1 MNKVSKGRMKLEEL
15 YDRYGEKLY
24 HYLTIKLASAEDAED
39 ILQEVFLRLAR
50 YSIRWKFVRNEEP
63 YFFRVARNEA
73 NRFLKRKHQ
82 DEINSQNASALA
94 QVINDSIITDCPDR
108 SDKESLSLALAQ
120 LPEEQREVIV
130 LKFFE
135 GLTLKEI
142 AMSCSLS
149 LNTVASRYRYGL
161 SKLKS
166 LLEAKDD

>member
-1 MNKVSKGRMKLEEL
+1 MKLDEL

-24 HYLTIKLASAEDAED
+24 HYLTVKLASAEDAED

-50 YSIRWKFVRNEEP
+50 YSIRWKFIKNEEP
-63 YFFRVARNEA
+63 YVFRVARNEA

-82 DEINSQNASALA
+82 NQINPENAPALA
-94 QVINDSIITDCPDR
+94 RVINDSLVTDCPDP
-108 SDKESLSLALAQ
+108 SDKESLSLALAR

-130 LKFFE
+130 LRFFE
-135 GLTLKEI
+135 ELTLKEI
-142 AMSCSLS
+142 AAVCGLS

>member
-39 ILQEVFLRLAR
+39 TLQEVFLRLAR

-63 YFFRVARNEA
+63 YVFRVARNEA

-82 DEINSQNASALA
+82 DEINPQNAPALA

-108 SDKESLSLALAQ
+108 SDRESLSLALAR

-142 AMSCSLS
+142 AAACGLS

>member
-1 MNKVSKGRMKLEEL
+1 MKLDEL

-82 DEINSQNASALA
+82 DEINPQNAPALA

-135 GLTLKEI
+135 GLDFKRNSQCPAVCRLTRWPAVI
-142 AMSCSLS
+142 VTAF
-149 LNTVASRYRYGL
+149 LN
-161 SKLKS
+161 
-166 LLEAKDD
+166 

>member
-1 MNKVSKGRMKLEEL
+1 MKLEEL

-39 ILQEVFLRLAR
+39 TLQEVFLRLAR

-63 YFFRVARNEA
+63 YVFRVARNEA

-82 DEINSQNASALA
+82 DEINPQNAPALA

-108 SDKESLSLALAQ
+108 SDRESLSLALAR

-142 AMSCSLS
+142 AAACGLS

>member
-1 MNKVSKGRMKLEEL
+1 MKLDEL

-24 HYLTIKLASAEDAED
+24 HYLTVKLASAEDAED

-50 YSIRWKFVRNEEP
+50 YSIRWKFIKNEEP
-63 YFFRVARNEA
+63 YVFRVARNEA

-82 DEINSQNASALA
+82 NQINPENAPALA
-94 QVINDSIITDCPDR
+94 RVINDSLVTDCPDP
-108 SDKESLSLALAQ
+108 SDKESLSLALAR

-135 GLTLKEI
+135 ELTLKEI
-142 AMSCSLS
+142 AAVCGLS

-166 LLEAKDD
+166 LLEAKND

>member
-1 MNKVSKGRMKLEEL
+1 MKLDEL
-15 YDRYGEKLY
+15 YDRYGKKLY

-39 ILQEVFLRLAR
+39 ILQEVFLRLVR
-50 YSIRWKFVRNEEP
+50 YPIRWKFIRNEEP
-63 YFFRVARNEA
+63 YVFRVARNEA

-82 DEINSQNASALA
+82 EGITSKNAEALA
-94 QVINDSIITDCPDR
+94 QVINDSLVIDCPDR
-108 SDKESLSLALAQ
+108 NDKESLSLALAR

-135 GLTLKEI
+135 ELTLKEI
-142 AMSCSLS
+142 AAACGLS

-161 SKLKS
+161 SKLKF

>member
-1 MNKVSKGRMKLEEL
+1 MKLDEL

-24 HYLTIKLASAEDAED
+24 HYLTVKLASAEDAED

-50 YSIRWKFVRNEEP
+50 YSIRWKFIKNEEP
-63 YFFRVARNEA
+63 YVFRVARNEA

-82 DEINSQNASALA
+82 NQINPENAPALA
-94 QVINDSIITDCPDR
+94 RVIHDSLVIDCPDR
-108 SDKESLSLALAQ
+108 SDKESLSLALAR

-135 GLTLKEI
+135 ELTLKEI
-142 AMSCSLS
+142 AAVCGLS

-166 LLEAKDD
+166 LLEAKND

>member
-1 MNKVSKGRMKLEEL
+1 MKLDEL

-24 HYLTIKLASAEDAED
+24 HYLTVKLASAEDAED

-50 YSIRWKFVRNEEP
+50 YSIRWKLIKNEEP
-63 YFFRVARNEA
+63 YVFRVARNEA

-82 DEINSQNASALA
+82 NQINPENAPALA
-94 QVINDSIITDCPDR
+94 RVIHDSLVIDCPDR
-108 SDKESLSLALAQ
+108 SDKESLSLALAR

-135 GLTLKEI
+135 ELTLKEI
-142 AMSCSLS
+142 AAVCGLS

>member
-15 YDRYGEKLY
+15 YDRYGERLH

-50 YSIRWKFVRNEEP
+50 YSIRWKLIKNEEP
-63 YFFRVARNEA
+63 YVFRVARNEA

-82 DEINSQNASALA
+82 NQINPENAPALA
-94 QVINDSIITDCPDR
+94 RVINESLVTDSPDP
-108 SDKESLSLALAQ
+108 SDKESLSLALAK
-120 LPEEQREVIV
+120 LPEEQREVVV

-135 GLTLKEI
+135 ELSLKEI
-142 AMSCSLS
+142 AAACGLS
-149 LNTVASRYRYGL
+149 PNTVASRYRYGL

>member
-1 MNKVSKGRMKLEEL
+1 MKLDEL

-24 HYLTIKLASAEDAED
+24 HYLTIRLASADDAED
-39 ILQEVFLRLAR
+39 VLQEVFLRLAR
-50 YSIRWKFVRNEEP
+50 YSIRWKFIRNEEP
-63 YFFRVARNEA
+63 YVFRLARNEA

-82 DEINSQNASALA
+82 NQINPENAPALA
-94 QVINDSIITDCPDR
+94 RVIHDSLVIDCPDR
-108 SDKESLSLALAQ
+108 SDKESLSLALAR
-120 LPEEQREVIV
+120 LPEEQRQVIV

-135 GLTLKEI
+135 ELTLKEI
-142 AMSCSLS
+142 AAVCGLS